1 VIASPYLFVL
11 ILLFVIVVIK
21 TAERR
26 SGSKFF
32 EFVPSIVLIYFA
44 MMAIGNM
51 RLFEPSVIKSFAA
64 AKSYILPAMI
74 FLMLLGSDIRGIY
87 RIKTKLLISF
97 FVTSVSIMA
106 AFIVMWVAMGWL
118 FEQGAYKAFGAL
130 SGSWIGGTANMIAV
144 AEATGLEG
152 ELMGYCLIT
161 DSVCYAAW
169 FAFLLFLAPH
179 KERFNAWTKA
189 EAVTSAPPASKHQG
203 GSMKLDIYAFALAI
217 VISITVV
224 ALSKALPSYSFV
236 TSSFW
241 AVVLSTVIGIA
252 ASFTPLS
259 RSQKSEKT
267 GFWLL
272 YALIALIAVDSAF
285 DDVGKAWLFVVA
297 GFAVI
302 ALHALFLLIYAKL
315 FRIDLFTIG
324 VASLANI
331 GGVASAPL
339 LAAAFNKNLVSVG
352 VIMSMLGYIIG
363 TFCGLLVTYVLG
375 IIQAST

>member
-1 VIASPYLFVL
+1 MIDSPYLFVL
-11 ILLFVIVVIK
+11 ILISVIVGIK

-32 EFVPSIVLIYFA
+32 EFVPSIVLIYFS
-44 MMAIGNM
+44 MMAIGNI
-51 RLFEPSVIKSFAA
+51 RLFEPSVIKSFAS

-74 FLMLLGSDIRGIY
+74 FLMLLSSDIRSIY
-87 RIKTKLLISF
+87 RLKTKLLVSF
-97 FVTSVSIMA
+97 FVTSASIMA
-106 AFIVMWVAMGWL
+106 AFVVMWVVMGGL
-118 FEQGAYKAFGAL
+118 FEHEAHKAFGAL

-144 AEATGLEG
+144 AGATGLEG

-161 DSVCYAAW
+161 DSMCYAAW
-169 FAFLLFLAPH
+169 LAFLLFSVGY
-179 KERFNAWTKA
+179 KDRFNAWAKA
-189 EAVTSAPPASKHQG
+189 EAITSAPPASKHQG
-203 GSMKLDIYAFALAI
+203 NTIKLDIYAVLLAAI
-217 VISITVV
+217 ISICVV
-224 ALSKALPSYSFV
+224 ILSKALPTYSFV

-259 RSQKSEKT
+259 RSQKSEKI

-285 DDVGKAWLFVVA
+285 DDVGKAWLFVLA
-297 GFAVI
+297 GFTVI
-302 ALHALFLLIYAKL
+302 GLHALFLVIYAKL

-331 GGVASAPL
+331 GGIASAPL

-363 TFCGLLVTYVLG
+363 TFCGIAVTYILSM
-375 IIQAST
+375 I

>member
-1 VIASPYLFVL
+1 MIDSPYLFVL
-11 ILLFVIVVIK
+11 ILISVIVGIK

-32 EFVPSIVLIYFA
+32 EFVPSIVLIYFS
-44 MMAIGNM
+44 MMAIGNI
-51 RLFEPSVIKSFAA
+51 RLFEPSAIKSFSS

-74 FLMLLGSDIRGIY
+74 FLMLLGSDIRSIY
-87 RIKTKLLISF
+87 RLKTKLIISF
-97 FVTSVSIMA
+97 FVTSASIMA
-106 AFIVMWVAMGWL
+106 AFIVMWVVMGGL
-118 FEQGAYKAFGAL
+118 FEQEAHKAFGAL

-144 AEATGLEG
+144 AGATGLEG

-169 FAFLLFLAPH
+169 LAFLLFSVGY
-179 KERFNAWTKA
+179 KDRFNAWAKA
-189 EAVTSAPPASKHQG
+189 EAVTSATPASKHQG
-203 GSMKLDIYAFALAI
+203 NSAKLDIYALILAV
-217 VISITVV
+217 VISVTVV
-224 ALSKALPSYSFV
+224 ALSKALPTYSFV

-241 AVVLSTVIGIA
+241 AVILSTIIGITV
-252 ASFTPLS
+252 SFTPLS
-259 RSQKSEKT
+259 HSQKSEKI

-272 YALIALIAVDSAF
+272 CALIALIAVESAF
-285 DDVGKAWLFVVA
+285 DDIGKAWLFVIA
-297 GFAVI
+297 GFMVI
-302 ALHALFLLIYAKL
+302 GLHALFLIIYAKL

-324 VASLANI
+324 AASLANI

-363 TFCGLLVTYVLG
+363 TFCGLAVTYVLG
-375 IIQAST
+375 IV

>member
-1 VIASPYLFVL
+1 MIASQYLFVL
-11 ILLFVIVVIK
+11 ILVSVIVGIK
-21 TAERR
+21 TAEKR

-32 EFVPSIVLIYFA
+32 EFVPSIVLIYFS

-51 RLFEPSVIKSFAA
+51 RLFEPSTIKSFAA

-74 FLMLLGSDIRGIY
+74 FLMLTGSDIRSIY
-87 RIKTKLLISF
+87 RIKTKLLVSF
-97 FVTSVSIMA
+97 FVTSASIMA
-106 AFIVMWVAMGWL
+106 AFVLMWAVMGGL
-118 FEQGAYKAFGAL
+118 FEHEAHKAFGAL
-130 SGSWIGGTANMIAV
+130 SGSWIGGTANMVAV
-144 AEATGLEG
+144 AGATGLEG

-169 FAFLLFLAPH
+169 LAFLLFSVGY
-179 KERFNAWTKA
+179 KDRFNAWAKA
-189 EAVTSAPPASKHQG
+189 EAVTSAPPTSRHKGDSA
-203 GSMKLDIYAFALAI
+203 KLDIYALLLAV
-217 VISITVV
+217 VIAVGVV
-224 ALSKALPSYSFV
+224 ALSKALPTYSFV

-241 AVVLSTVIGIA
+241 TVVLSTVIGIA

-272 YALIALIAVDSAF
+272 YALIALIAVDSTF
-285 DDVGKAWLFVVA
+285 DDVGKAWLFVAA

-302 ALHALFLLIYAKL
+302 GLHALFLVIYAKL

-339 LAAAFNKNLVSVG
+339 LAAAFDKNLVSVG

-363 TFCGLLVTYVLG
+363 TFCGLIVTYVLG
-375 IIQAST
+375 VM